1 MGKEDGKKAIRAA
14 IYSRISTLKQ
24 VERTDYDSLKSHL
37 DRCKH
42 YIQAQ
47 ENWELV
53 KVYEDPAESGDKW
66 QREKLQEMLSDVK
79 NGAIDVVVTFKLDRV
94 SRSVRQFHE
103 ILKIFE
109 ENGVNLVAVTQG
121 FDTSTPAGKLLRNIL
136 IDFAQFERD
145 MISDRV
151 KEKRLARAKKGLW
164 NGGTPP
170 YGYKTENRKLVT
182 VPEEAEIIRRIF
194 NVYKQTKSRT
204 KVREELEI
212 AGAKTRQG
220 KPFSKGTIEAM
231 LKNPVYAGKLFENEE
246 LFDGNHEPIID
257 ADLFFALNQA
267 TPVSYH
273 KKRVR
278 KTDKV
283 FLLKGLVK
291 CATHDCMMT
300 PYFIMK
306 KNSPIHYYLCTK
318 KRQYHKVDC
327 PVGYANA
334 EKLEN
339 YVLQRLK
346 EVSGQEPV
354 FKSIVDKVNL
364 DLKSETLPYQQEL
377 EELNRRISEV
387 SQQIENFV
395 EAVASSGRKAIHD
408 LLEKKVEKLQTDL
421 VELNKR
427 KSELAVIIASS
438 PSKINAREVLQS
450 LKDFSNLCENLS
462 PEEKA
467 TYLRGIIQEVA
478 VAEEDITIRL
488 YCLPKPSLL
497 TGSTNRLA
505 WLPES
510 MKHAESSLIRA
521 NY

>member
-1 MGKEDGKKAIRAA
+1 MGKEDGKKPIRAA
-14 IYSRISTLKQ
+14 IYSRISTQKQ
-24 VERTDYDSLKSHL
+24 VERTDYDSLQSHL

-47 ENWELV
+47 ENWELA

-79 NGAIDVVVTFKLDRV
+79 SGAIDVVVAFKLDRV

-170 YGYKTENRKLVT
+170 YGYRSENRKLAV
-182 VPEEAEIIRRIF
+182 VPEEAEVVRRIF
-194 NVYKQTKSRT
+194 DVYKQTKSRT

-220 KPFSKGTIEAM
+220 KPFSKGTIEVM
-231 LKNPVYAGKLFENEE
+231 LKNPVYAGKLFENGE
-246 LFDGNHEPIID
+246 LFDGMHEPILD
-257 ADLFFALNQA
+257 ADLFFAVNQA

-273 KKRVR
+273 KKKIR

-283 FLLKGLVK
+283 FLLKGLVR

-306 KNSPIHYYLCTK
+306 KNGPIHYYLCTQ
-318 KRQYHKVDC
+318 KRQYHKLEC

-339 YVLQRLK
+339 YVIQRLK
-346 EVSGQEPV
+346 EVSGQEPI
-354 FKSIVDKVNL
+354 FETIVDQVNL

-377 EELNRRISEV
+377 EEVNRRISQV
-387 SQQIENFV
+387 SQQVENFL
-395 EAVASSGRKAIHD
+395 EAVASSGRKAINE
-408 LLEKKVEKLQTDL
+408 LLEKKVEKLQADL
-421 VELNKR
+421 AELKKR
-427 KSELAVIIASS
+427 KSELTVIIASS
-438 PSKINAREVLQS
+438 PSKISAREVLQT

-462 PEEKA
+462 AEEKA
-467 TYLRGIIQEVA
+467 TYLRGIIQEVT
-478 VAEEDITIRL
+478 VAEEEVTIRL
-488 YCLPKPSLL
+488 YGLPKPSLL
-497 TGSTNRLA
+497 TGSTNRLS
-505 WLPES
+505 WLPE
-510 MKHAESSLIRA
+510 
-521 NY
+521 